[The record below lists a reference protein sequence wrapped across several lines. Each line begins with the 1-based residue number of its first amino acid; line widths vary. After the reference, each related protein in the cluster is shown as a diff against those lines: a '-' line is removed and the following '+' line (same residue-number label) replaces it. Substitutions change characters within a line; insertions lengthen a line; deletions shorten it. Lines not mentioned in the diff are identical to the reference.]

1 MGSPNEIWPRFWKQ
15 IFLAFCLHHYWVKL
29 LKIPKLKC
37 ARDSRLLLSLLLSSP
52 VSGFVLSDLQLFFS
66 KSKTH
71 LSYSSSLFG
80 IKDRAWIRTRSRRES
95 ETKEREG
102 GRIQSQGGKV
112 AKWKKLKNREV
123 KGRRSMFT
131 PQSIELIHGLNR

>member
-52 VSGFVLSDLQLFFS
+52 VSGFVLSDLQLFLVNPKHICLILLLSLES
-66 KSKTH
+66 KIEHELEQDQEGKVRPKSEKEEESNRKGEK
-71 LSYSSSLFG
+71 LQNGKNWRIERWKEEDPCLLLNPSSLFMG
-80 IKDRAWIRTRSRRES
+80 
-95 ETKEREG
+95 
-102 GRIQSQGGKV
+102 
-112 AKWKKLKNREV
+112 
-123 KGRRSMFT
+123 
-131 PQSIELIHGLNR
+131 